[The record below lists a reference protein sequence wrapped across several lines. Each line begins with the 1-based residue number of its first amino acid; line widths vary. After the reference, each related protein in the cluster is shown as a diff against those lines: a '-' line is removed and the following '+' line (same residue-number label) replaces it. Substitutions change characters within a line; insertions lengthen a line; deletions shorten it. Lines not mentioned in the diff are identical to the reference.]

1 MIKDLFGIR
10 ITVSV
15 NPSNYECE
23 WDKSCDVGEYL
34 DYKNC
39 KRRKKLVDKL
49 TEESI
54 ENVEEVKIAKITL
67 VED

>member
-23 WDKSCDVGEYL
+23 WDVGEYL

>member
-1 MIKDLFGIR
+1 M
-10 ITVSV
+10 SV
-15 NPSNYECE
+15 NGI
-23 WDKSCDVGEYL
+23 WDVGEYI